1 VVTPDGTQVWVDG
14 GNAVCIYTLDI
25 DSNTLGSFTSDDLA
39 VPTSIAFSPDGDLA
53 YVTDLQNKTVVEF
66 DLTGVEQG
74 VVNLSYGPT
83 WCRVNASTGAL
94 YTDRPYEVLSFSV
107 TKNGKYLYVPFAHS
121 TTTET
126 GNTVVMYNSRKSN
139 REWTRID
146 ANRRPRILGTRTV
159 VSDGERCV

>member
-1 VVTPDGTQVWVDG
+1 MVTPDGTRVWVDG
-14 GNAVCIYTLDI
+14 GNAVCIYTIDI

-74 VVNLSYGPT
+74 VVDLSYGPT

-94 YTDRPYEVLSFSV
+94 YTDRPYEVLSDIPAIFPIYRAIKRRRYCGHVRDTLIFRGNQERQVSLRALCPFND
-107 TKNGKYLYVPFAHS
+107 NGD
-121 TTTET
+121 
-126 GNTVVMYNSRKSN
+126 
-139 REWTRID
+139 REH
-146 ANRRPRILGTRTV
+146 RRDV
-159 VSDGERCV
+159 

>member
-1 VVTPDGTQVWVDG
+1 MVTPDGTQVWVDG

-53 YVTDLQNKTVVEF
+53 YVTDSQNQTVV
-66 DLTGVEQG
+66 
-74 VVNLSYGPT
+74 GPT